1 MMRAMAQKQKSW
13 SEELLERASEFHG
26 HGGPFMVVGLRM
38 GLEALRRL
46 GASGWFDVRCRVELN
61 WRPPDS
67 CVIDGIQVSTGCTM
81 GKRNIEVSDAEG
93 IAAEFNKGEEHLRMV
108 LRNEVLDRMRRTL
121 ATGEGA
127 APLVEEIAKADPSDL
142 FEFH

>member
-1 MMRAMAQKQKSW
+1 MMRARAPKQKSW

-81 GKRNIEVSDAEG
+81 GKHNIEVSDAEG
-93 IAAEFNKGEEHLRMV
+93 VAAEFYKSDDRLRLV
-108 LRNEVLDRMRRTL
+108 LRNEVLDRMRMTL
-121 ATGEGA
+121 ATGEDA
-127 APLVEEIAKADPSDL
+127 APLVEETAKADPSDL

>member
-1 MMRAMAQKQKSW
+1 LMRARAQKQKSC
-13 SEELLERASEFHG
+13 SEEFLERAAEFHG
-26 HGGPFMVVGLRM
+26 HSGSFMVVGLRM

-46 GASGWFDVRCRVELN
+46 DASGWFDIRCRVELN

-81 GKRNIEVSDAEG
+81 GKRNIEVLEAEG
-93 IAAEFNKGEEHLRMV
+93 VAAEFYKGDEHLRVV

-121 ATGEGA
+121 ATGEDSA
-127 APLVEEIAKADPSDL
+127 RLVEEIAKADPSDL

>member
-1 MMRAMAQKQKSW
+1 MRARVQKQKRW

-46 GASGWFDVRCRVELN
+46 CASGWFDIRCRVELN

-67 CVIDGIQVSTGCTM
+67 CVIDGI
-81 GKRNIEVSDAEG
+81 
-93 IAAEFNKGEEHLRMV
+93 
-108 LRNEVLDRMRRTL
+108 
-121 ATGEGA
+121 
-127 APLVEEIAKADPSDL
+127 
-142 FEFH
+142 